1 MEVVSGR
8 TFSAEETVYKGSEA
22 GVGGERKQRRLEWN
36 PRSEREC
43 VEEEAGV
50 VGGG

>member
-1 MEVVSGR
+1 MSGR

-50 VGGG
+50 VSGG